1 MPGLQLTKNTDT
13 FVIDPAGT
21 VTINN
26 APGGKWKTDQTNKI
40 VVTKNDNTTV
50 SFDVTWEF
58 NSDNQLVVSAGA
70 NKFSFSEKLTNAPRY
85 ETRNAVLVVT
95 PIKGKPF
102 NFQLRGDWSL
112 SETHDLTFTIN
123 GKVSTID
130 GFINDPRS
138 RFMFHFSNK
147 KALLQSSILGFVGKW
162 SEFVDP
168 AGQPRLKFAY
178 KRDGQPDGEF
188 VLPKGIAIDKSMN
201 QLMYEYDKNGN
212 KRRIQFV
219 GTLRVNDNFT
229 ISYGLDRQTSTDGQ
243 QQVGST
249 TFTFNAAFT
258 KNNFTGD
265 LDLAI
270 IKQDGT
276 VGGTTISISGKFTA
290 VIGKTSLLA
299 GFTFEQ
305 NRAGNKTTTTFG
317 FAGKLQFNNNKG
329 SIEWAFTTSNATT
342 RTITLA
348 VNVDIS
354 LGESKQLNAKLN
366 LAMEGGQVRGI
377 TFFLGVSF

>member
-1 MPGLQLTKNTDT
+1 MPGLQLTKNADT
-13 FVIDPAGT
+13 FLIDPLGT

-58 NSDNQLVVSAGA
+58 NSDNQLVVSAAGKKFNFTEVPA
-70 NKFSFSEKLTNAPRY
+70 NVPRY

-95 PIKGKPF
+95 PNKNKPF
-102 NFQLRGDWSL
+102 SFELRGDWSL
-112 SETHDLTFTIN
+112 SAETHDLTVTIN
-123 GKVSTID
+123 GKASTID

-147 KALLQSSILGFVGKW
+147 KKLLQSSVLGFVGTW
-162 SEFVDP
+162 SEFVDDS
-168 AGQPRLKFAY
+168 GQPRLKFAY
-178 KRDGQPDGEF
+178 KRDGQADGEF
-188 VLPKGIAIDKSMN
+188 VLPKGITIDKSMN

-219 GTLRVNDNFT
+219 GTLMVSDDFT
-229 ISYGLDRQTSTDGQ
+229 ISYGLDRQTSSDGQ
-243 QQVGST
+243 QQVGTT
-249 TFTFNAAFT
+249 TFTFNAAFK

-270 IKQDGT
+270 VKQDG
-276 VGGTTISISGKFTA
+276 GLGTTLSISGKFTA

-317 FAGKLQFNNNKG
+317 FSGKLLFNGDKG
-329 SIEWAFTTSNATT
+329 SIEWAFTTDNTVT
-342 RTITLA
+342 KTITLA
-348 VNVDIS
+348 LNVDINV
-354 LGESKQLNAKLN
+354 GAAQIDARLN
-366 LAMEGGQVRGI
+366 LQMEGGQMKGV
-377 TFFLGVSF
+377 TFFLGVGF

>member
-1 MPGLQLTKNTDT
+1 MPGLQLSKNADN
-13 FVIDPAGT
+13 FVIDPLGT

-26 APGGKWKTDQTNKI
+26 AAGGTWKTDQTNKI

-58 NSDNQLVVSAGA
+58 NTDNQLVVSAGGK
-70 NKFSFSEKLTNAPRY
+70 KFNFSEVPGNVPRY
-85 ETRNAVLVVT
+85 ETRNAVLVVR
-95 PIKGKPF
+95 PNKNQPF
-102 NFQLRGDWSL
+102 TFELRGDWSI
-112 SETHDLTFTIN
+112 SETHDLTITIN
-123 GKVSTID
+123 GKASTID

-147 KALLQSSILGFVGKW
+147 KALLQSSVLGFVGTW

-168 AGQPRLKFAY
+168 DGQPRLKFVY

-188 VLPKGIAIDKSMN
+188 VLPKGITIDKSMN

-212 KRRIQFV
+212 KRRIQLV
-219 GTLRVNDNFT
+219 GTLMISDDFT
-229 ISYGLDRQTSTDGQ
+229 ISYGLDRQSSADGQ
-243 QQVGST
+243 TQVGTT
-249 TFTFNAAFT
+249 TFTFNAAF
-258 KNNFTGD
+258 KKKNFTGD

-270 IKQDGT
+270 VKQDGT

-290 VIGKTSLLA
+290 VIGSASLLA

-317 FAGKLQFNNNKG
+317 FSGKLQFNNNRG
-329 SIEWAFTTSNATT
+329 SIEWAFTTDNTT
-342 RTITLA
+342 TKTITLA
-348 VNVDIS
+348 INVDINV
-354 LGESKQLNAKLN
+354 GAAQIDARLN
-366 LAMEGGQVRGI
+366 LQMEGGQMKGV
-377 TFFLGVSF
+377 TFFLGIGF

>member
-1 MPGLQLTKNTDT
+1 MPGLQLTKNSDN
-13 FVIDPAGT
+13 FVIEPLGT

-40 VVTKNDNTTV
+40 VVTKNDNSTV

-58 NSDNQLVVSAGA
+58 NSDNQLVVSAAGK
-70 NKFSFSEKLTNAPRY
+70 KFSFSEIPANVPRY
-85 ETRNAVLVVT
+85 ETRNAVLVV
-95 PIKGKPF
+95 KPNKNQPF
-102 NFQLRGDWSL
+102 SFELRGDWSL
-112 SETHDLTFTIN
+112 SETHDLTVTIN
-123 GKVSTID
+123 GKASTID

-147 KALLQSSILGFVGKW
+147 KSMLQSSVLGFVGTW
-162 SEFVDP
+162 TEFVDP
-168 AGQPRLKFAY
+168 NGQARLKFVY

-212 KRRIQFV
+212 KRRIQLV
-219 GTLRVNDNFT
+219 GTLMISDDFT
-229 ISYGLDRQTSTDGQ
+229 ISYGLDRQTSGDGQ

-249 TFTFNAAFT
+249 TFTFNASFA
-258 KNNFTGD
+258 KKNFTGD

-270 IKQDGT
+270 TKPDGS
-276 VGGTTISISGKFTA
+276 VGTTISISGKFTA
-290 VIGKTSLLA
+290 VIGSASLLA

-317 FAGKLQFNNNKG
+317 FSGKLQFNQNKG
-329 SIEWAFTTSNATT
+329 SIEWAFTTDNTT
-342 RTITLA
+342 TKTITLA
-348 VNVDIS
+348 VNVDINIGS
-354 LGESKQLNAKLN
+354 TQLDARLN
-366 LAMEGGQVRGI
+366 LKMEGGQMKGI
-377 TFFLGVSF
+377 TFFLGVGF

>member
-1 MPGLQLTKNTDT
+1 MPGLQLTKNTDN
-13 FVIDPAGT
+13 FVIEPLGT

-50 SFDVTWEF
+50 SFDVAWEF
-58 NSDNQLVVSAGA
+58 NSDNQLVVSAAGK
-70 NKFSFSEKLTNAPRY
+70 KFSFSEVPANVPRY
-85 ETRNAVLVVT
+85 ETRDAVIVVT
-95 PIKGKPF
+95 PNKNKPF
-102 NFQLRGDWSL
+102 AFELRGDWSL
-112 SETHDLTFTIN
+112 SETHDLTITIN
-123 GKVSTID
+123 GKASTID

-147 KALLQSSILGFVGKW
+147 KNLLQSSIFGFVGTW
-162 SEFVDP
+162 SEFVDA

-188 VLPKGIAIDKSMN
+188 VLPKGITIDKSMN

-212 KRRIQFV
+212 KRRIQLV
-219 GTLRVNDNFT
+219 GTLMISDDFT
-229 ISYGLDRQTSTDGQ
+229 IRYGLDRQSASNGQ

-249 TFTFNAAFT
+249 TFTFNAAFK

-276 VGGTTISISGKFTA
+276 AGGTTISISGKFTA
-290 VIGKTSLLA
+290 VIGSASLVA

-317 FAGKLQFNNNKG
+317 FSGKLQFNQNKG
-329 SIEWAFTTSNATT
+329 SIEWAFLTDNTTTK
-342 RTITLA
+342 TITLA
-348 VNVDIS
+348 INVDIN
-354 LGESKQLNAKLN
+354 LGSTQLDARLN
-366 LAMEGGQVRGI
+366 LKMEGGQMKGI
-377 TFFLGVSF
+377 TFFLGVGF